1 MGGVTQNTYSDSVLT
16 MSDRDEFLA
25 KLAAAVAV
33 VVTDPASLEAYQH
46 DRALLAPAGTPLAAV
61 RAASTEDV
69 VATIALC
76 REYAV
81 PLVTRGAGT
90 GLAGAANALDGC
102 VVLSMAGMNR
112 ILDID
117 PIGRTARVQPGV
129 INGDLDAAVRDQG
142 LWYVPDPGSRAICS
156 IGGNL
161 ATNAGGMC
169 CAKYGVTRDHVL
181 ELTAVLGTGEIVHT
195 GRATRKDVVGL
206 DLTRLL
212 IGSEGTLGVFV
223 EATVRLRPRPSAPA
237 TVAATF
243 PSVAAAI
250 VSVLE
255 LTACADPAAVEL
267 MDNATVRAVES
278 YTRMGLDTAAGAVVL
293 AQFDG
298 AGVGGQAAA
307 YAEIAGRL
315 GAETFATDD
324 ADDGEALMTARRMAI
339 PALEQLGTLLLDD
352 VGVAVHHLPELVA
365 AIEAIAQRRG
375 VTIATFGHA
384 ADGNLHPT
392 VVFDPTVPT
401 AVDAARLAFDDILDA
416 ALALGGTVSGEHG
429 IGSLKHRH
437 VELQIGPVERA
448 LMHRIKSAFD
458 PDGILNPGR
467 AY

>member
-1 MGGVTQNTYSDSVLT
+1 
-16 MSDRDEFLA
+16 MSTTPVAGEFQA
-25 KLAAAVAV
+25 KLTAVIPT
-33 VVTDPASLEAYQH
+33 VVTDPASLEAYRRDH
-46 DRALLAPAGTPLAAV
+46 ALLAPAGTPLAAV
-61 RAASTEDV
+61 RARAVEDV

-76 REYAV
+76 REYGV

-112 ILDID
+112 ILEID
-117 PIGRTARVQPGV
+117 PVARTARVQPGV
-129 INGDLDAAVRDQG
+129 INGDLDRAAREQG

-181 ELTAVLGTGEIVHT
+181 TITAVLGTGEVVHT

-212 IGSEGTLGVFV
+212 IGSEGTLAVFL
-223 EATVRLRPRPSAPA
+223 EATVRLRPRPASPA

-243 PSVAAAI
+243 PTVAAAI
-250 VSVLE
+250 ESVLE
-255 LTACADPAAVEL
+255 LTAGADPAAVEL
-267 MDNATVRAVES
+267 MDNATVRAVEAH
-278 YTRMGLDTAAGAVVL
+278 TRMGLDVTAGAVVL

-307 YAEIAGRL
+307 YSQIAERL

-324 ADDGEALMTARRMAI
+324 PDDGEALMTARRLAI
-339 PALEQLGTLLLDD
+339 PALEQLGTILLDD

-365 AIEAIAQRRG
+365 AIEAIAVRRG
-375 VTIATFGHA
+375 VSIATFGHA

-392 VVFDPTVPT
+392 VVFDPADPA
-401 AVDAARLAFDDILDA
+401 AVAAARGAFDDILDA
-416 ALALGGTVSGEHG
+416 GLALGGTVSGEHG
-429 IGSLKHRH
+429 IGSLKFGH
-437 VELQIGPVERA
+437 VEHQIGPVERA
-448 LMHRIKSAFD
+448 LMHRVKAAFD